1 MWFAIAIKV
10 INVINVM
17 NGTRALN
24 VIFDTEAIHNINDI
38 TCIRVTHAIRATH
51 DFDVVGRICE
61 VA

>member
-1 MWFAIAIKV
+1 M
-10 INVINVM
+10 INVM

-24 VIFDTEAIHNINDI
+24 VVFDTEAFHNINDI